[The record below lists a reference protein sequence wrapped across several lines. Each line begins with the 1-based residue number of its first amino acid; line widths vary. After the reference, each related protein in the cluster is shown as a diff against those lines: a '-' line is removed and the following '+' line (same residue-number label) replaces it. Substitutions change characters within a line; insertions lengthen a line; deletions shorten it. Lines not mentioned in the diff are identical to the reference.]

1 MEKIKGV
8 ILDLDGTLLD
18 SMWVWEQI
26 DIDFLARRGLQVPE
40 DYVDAITPMG
50 FYAAAEYT
58 IHRFGF
64 SQTPEEIIEE
74 WKEMSR
80 EVYASEV
87 LCKKYVRE
95 ALEFFQKNGIHMT
108 IATASHEELFIPCL
122 KNNGIWEYFDSYST
136 MSEVKRG
143 KGFPDI
149 YELAAK
155 KIQCEPH
162 QVIVFEDIVQGVQGA
177 RMGGFC
183 TVGVHDSYSQHDEVN
198 LRREADYYMM
208 DWSQLPAIYEEIIK
222 KQSKFDHHYNHLNNH
237 LSQRAT

>member
-26 DIDFLARRGLQVPE
+26 DKDFLARRGLSVPE
-40 DYVDAITPMG
+40 DYVDAITPLG
-50 FYAAAEYT
+50 FRGAAEYT
-58 IHRFGF
+58 IKRFGF

-74 WKEMSR
+74 WNGMSR
-80 EVYASEV
+80 DMYASQV
-87 LCKKYVRE
+87 LCKKNVKE
-95 ALEFFQKNGIHMT
+95 ALEFFQKSGLRIT

-122 KNNGIWEYFDSYST
+122 KNNGIWKYFDSYST

-149 YELAAK
+149 YELAAE
-155 KIQCEPH
+155 KIQCEPE
-162 QVIVFEDIVQGVQGA
+162 QVIVFEDIVPGVQGA
-177 RMGGFC
+177 KMGGFI
-183 TVGVHDSYSQHDEVN
+183 TVGVHDSYSQHDEKN

-208 DWSQLPAIYEEIIK
+208 EWSELPSLYEKIK
-222 KQSKFDHHYNHLNNH
+222 QKIEHKQ
-237 LSQRAT
+237 A

>member
-1 MEKIKGV
+1 MEQIKGV

-26 DIDFLARRGLQVPE
+26 DKDFLARRGLCVPQ

-50 FYAAAEYT
+50 FHGAAEYT
-58 IHRFGF
+58 IKRFGF
-64 SQTPEEIIEE
+64 SQTTEEIIEE

-80 EVYASEV
+80 EVYATKV
-87 LCKKYVRE
+87 FCKQNVKE
-95 ALEFFQKNGIHMT
+95 ALEFFQKNGLRMS

-122 KNNGIWEYFDSYST
+122 KNNGVWEYFDSYST

-149 YELAAK
+149 YELAAE
-155 KIQCEPH
+155 KIGCKAK
-162 QVIVFEDIVQGVQGA
+162 QVIVFEDIVQGVLGA
-177 RMGGFC
+177 KMGGFT
-183 TVGVHDSYSQHDEVN
+183 TVGVHDTYSQHDEKN

-208 DWSQLPAIYEEIIK
+208 EWSEMPVIYEKIRQKII
-222 KQSKFDHHYNHLNNH
+222 
-237 LSQRAT
+237 